1 MTKTLTKHLQAI
13 KDSKRGIFVPYIMA
27 GDHAKGL
34 DGLFETIALFDSY
47 HQEASRTKNTGTF
60 GYHDLHQP
68 SLSIWYRSLC

>member
-34 DGLFETIALFDSY
+34 DDSL
-47 HQEASRTKNTGTF
+47 RP
-60 GYHDLHQP
+60 L
-68 SLSIWYRSLC
+68 LSWKIVVSQLLRWVFHGQTLWPMVPLLN